1 MDEKVVILYDPA
13 EVIKAGGGNPY
24 EFQGDVQRG
33 REKQYA
39 FDYVFD
45 RNVPHEQVF
54 DKSVKFAL
62 DGVLEGYN
70 ATVFA
75 YGATGA
81 GKTYTMLGDE
91 DQYGIM
97 GLTFIE
103 MFRKIEEQKKN
114 KEFKILMSY
123 LEIYNENIRDL
134 LIQTNDKV
142 LEIREDSLKGM
153 VVSNLTEVIAT
164 SVDEVMTLLRIGNKN
179 RTTEATNA
187 NETSS
192 RSHAIL

>member
-1 MDEKVVILYDPA
+1 MSEK
-13 EVIKAGGGNPY
+13 
-24 EFQGDVQRG
+24 
-33 REKQYA
+33 
-39 FDYVFD
+39 
-45 RNVPHEQVF
+45 
-54 DKSVKFAL
+54 KS
-62 DGVLEGYN
+62 
-70 ATVFA
+70 
-75 YGATGA
+75 
-81 GKTYTMLGDE
+81 
-91 DQYGIM
+91 
-97 GLTFIE
+97 
-103 MFRKIEEQKKN
+103 R
-114 KEFKILMSY
+114 MSY

-179 RTTEATNA
+179 RTIEATNA

>member
-1 MDEKVVILYDPA
+1 M
-13 EVIKAGGGNPY
+13 
-24 EFQGDVQRG
+24 FG
-33 REKQYA
+33 RHVSH
-39 FDYVFD
+39 DTVFD
-45 RNVPHEQVF
+45 R
-54 DKSVKFAL
+54 SVKFAL
-62 DGVLEGYN
+62 DGLLEGFN

-81 GKTYTMLGDE
+81 GKTYTMLGSD
-91 DQYGIM
+91 DTYGIM

-103 MFRKIEEQKKN
+103 LFKKIEEQKKN

-134 LIQTNDKV
+134 LIQSNDKV
-142 LEIREDSLKGM
+142 LELREDALKGM